1 MGADREMAEDI
12 TRLGMRAAVLLR
24 GVMVKKVDRETLAWG
39 LAELRAGELLEKYF
53 PRLIEKPEH
62 VHLLNILHLVYS
74 LEGQLDYQIQEYG
87 LDSVKDDMQEL
98 NSSLQQA
105 ASLHPVASL
114 QPVAAPVPELVQLDR
129 GAARGVTR

>member
-39 LAELRAGELLEKYF
+39 LAELHAAELLERYF
-53 PRLIEKPEH
+53 PRLVERPEH

-74 LEGQLDYQIQEYG
+74 LEGQLDYQIEEYG

-98 NSSLQQA
+98 NASLQQA
-105 ASLHPVASL
+105 ALL
-114 QPVAAPVPELVQLDR
+114 QPVDAPAPGLVQLER
-129 GAARGVTR
+129 GALTR